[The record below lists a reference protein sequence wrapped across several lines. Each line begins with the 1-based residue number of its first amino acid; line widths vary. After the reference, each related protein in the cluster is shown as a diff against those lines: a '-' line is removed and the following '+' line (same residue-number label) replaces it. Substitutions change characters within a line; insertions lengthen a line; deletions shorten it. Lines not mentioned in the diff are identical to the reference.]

1 MDVGIM
7 LAIAHGANLVMD
19 GIGII
24 LVLQMMTDEI
34 TDQSFLLRKGKLVGE
49 RKFDFTVAD
58 TVHSFIGIGS
68 LKEGLRGVLGPG
80 WQVMSLEDAATFGRK
95 VLPAV
100 DVVGMRSRKDTTLAA
115 AQDFIGNVFG
125 MGAGQFT
132 NIPSQAVNAVGFS
145 VLQAD
150 CIVMRQ

>member
-1 MDVGIM
+1 MRF
-7 LAIAHGANLVMD
+7 
-19 GIGII
+19 
-24 LVLQMMTDEI
+24 E
-34 TDQSFLLRKGKLVGE
+34 
-49 RKFDFTVAD
+49 D
-58 TVHSFIGIGS
+58 T
-68 LKEGLRGVLGPG
+68 
-80 WQVMSLEDAATFGRK
+80 ATFGRK